1 MSVER
6 IHSIPGISKP
16 RPTFVLAK
24 PLFILFFLSND
35 EEMPEQWI
43 IRVEG
48 KEYGPADLAT
58 LREWKADGRVLP
70 TNPARM
76 VDVDLWKTAG
86 DIPGLFQV
94 ARPPVQTTV
103 EAKARPARTV
113 SRAETSDR
121 IAADTAAPTSLEP
134 PSRNILVETFRIYFR
149 GFFQFL
155 CLALLSIVPI
165 LCAEFASRFIDT
177 APGVNVDL
185 RTLVAVAFG
194 LCMLVLRIVLIPV
207 YIAGIQILTAE
218 LATGHRIGFL
228 SVLNGAV
235 KYWPR
240 VAGLGLFVYGVFFLL
255 TLFALGIA
263 VMVVTS
269 ATLFSIVLALGL
281 LAFQVWLFGR
291 FFINVLFWQQFTVL
305 ENATATDAL
314 RESKNLARSGRDLP
328 WYQRPLWR
336 GALIVSIWFA
346 FVIAVTIIP
355 VWPML
360 RDYLAELMRTQ
371 DPQALLQ
378 KMNASL
384 KAHGFDY
391 PALALNILQR
401 ILQPLLGIAFVVLY
415 LDSRQEE

>member
-1 MSVER
+1 M
-6 IHSIPGISKP
+6 
-16 RPTFVLAK
+16 A
-24 PLFILFFLSND
+24 D
-35 EEMPEQWI
+35 QWI
-43 IRVEG
+43 IRVQG

-70 TNPARM
+70 ANPARQA
-76 VDVDLWKTAG
+76 DVEEAHWKTAG

-94 ARPPVQTTV
+94 EPPPVQTNV
-103 EAKARPARTV
+103 EANASPARTV
-113 SRAETSDR
+113 SRAGASGG
-121 IAADTAAPTSLEP
+121 IAADTATTTSKP

-149 GFFQFL
+149 GFFQFF
-155 CLALLSIVPI
+155 CLSFLSIVPI
-165 LCAEFASRFIDT
+165 VCAELTNRFIDT

-185 RTLVAVAFG
+185 RTLVAVAVG
-194 LCMLVLRIVLIPV
+194 LCMLVLRIVLVPV

-218 LATGHRIGFL
+218 LATGHRLGFF
-228 SVLNGAV
+228 SVLNAAV

-255 TLFALGIA
+255 ILFALGIA
-263 VMVVTS
+263 IMVVTS
-269 ATLFSIVLALGL
+269 AALFSIVLALGL

-305 ENATATDAL
+305 ENAKVNEAL
-314 RESKNLARSGRDLP
+314 RESRRLARSGRDLP

-336 GALIVSIWFA
+336 GALIVSLWVA
-346 FVIAVTIIP
+346 FVLAITITP
-355 VWPML
+355 AWPML
-360 RDYLAELMRTQ
+360 RDYFVELTRTQ

-384 KAHGFDY
+384 QTHGVNY
-391 PALALNILQR
+391 PVLALSVLQR

-415 LDSRQEE
+415 LDSRQAE

>member
-1 MSVER
+1 M
-6 IHSIPGISKP
+6 
-16 RPTFVLAK
+16 A
-24 PLFILFFLSND
+24 
-35 EEMPEQWI
+35 EQWI
-43 IRVEG
+43 IRVQG

-70 TNPARM
+70 ANPARQA
-76 VDVDLWKTAG
+76 DVNEAHWKRAG

-94 ARPPVQTTV
+94 ESPPVQG
-103 EAKARPARTV
+103 PARNQRSAV
-113 SRAETSDR
+113 PQLRDSGEPKEIGDQKSKSR
-121 IAADTAAPTSLEP
+121 P

-149 GFFQFL
+149 GFFQFF
-155 CLALLSIVPI
+155 CLSLLSIVPI
-165 LCAEFASRFIDT
+165 VCAELTSRFIDT

-185 RTLVAVAFG
+185 RSLVAVAFG
-194 LCMLVLRIVLIPV
+194 LCMLVLRLVLIPI

-218 LATGHRIGFL
+218 FATGHRIGFF
-228 SVLNGAV
+228 SVLNAAV

-240 VAGLGLFVYGVFFLL
+240 VTGLGLFVYGVFFLL
-255 TLFALGIA
+255 ILFALGIA
-263 VMVVTS
+263 IMVVTS

-305 ENATATDAL
+305 ENANTNEAL
-314 RESKNLARSGRDLP
+314 RESRRLARSGRDLP

-336 GALIVSIWFA
+336 GALIVSLWVA
-346 FVIAVTIIP
+346 FVLAITITP
-355 VWPML
+355 AWPML
-360 RDYLAELMRTQ
+360 RDYFVELTRTQ

-384 KAHGFDY
+384 QTHGVNY
-391 PALALNILQR
+391 PVLALSILQR

-415 LDSRQEE
+415 LDSRQQE

>member
-1 MSVER
+1 M
-6 IHSIPGISKP
+6 
-16 RPTFVLAK
+16 A
-24 PLFILFFLSND
+24 
-35 EEMPEQWI
+35 EQWI
-43 IRVEG
+43 IRVQG

-70 TNPARM
+70 ANPARQA
-76 VDVDLWKTAG
+76 DVNEAHWKRAG

-94 ARPPVQTTV
+94 EPTPVQG
-103 EAKARPARTV
+103 PARNQRSAV
-113 SRAETSDR
+113 PQVRDSGEPKEISDQKSKSR
-121 IAADTAAPTSLEP
+121 P

-149 GFFQFL
+149 GFFQFF
-155 CLALLSIVPI
+155 CLSLLSIVPI
-165 LCAEFASRFIDT
+165 VCAELTSRFIDT

-185 RTLVAVAFG
+185 RSLVAVAFG
-194 LCMLVLRIVLIPV
+194 LCMLVLRLVLIPI

-218 LATGHRIGFL
+218 LATGHRIGFF
-228 SVLNGAV
+228 SVLNAAV

-255 TLFALGIA
+255 ILFALGIA
-263 VMVVTS
+263 IMVATS

-305 ENATATDAL
+305 ENATAADAL
-314 RESKNLARSGRDLP
+314 RESRRLARSGRDLP
-328 WYQRPLWR
+328 WYQRPPWR
-336 GALIVSIWFA
+336 GALIVSLWVA
-346 FVIAVTIIP
+346 FVLAITITP
-355 VWPML
+355 AWPML
-360 RDYLAELMRTQ
+360 RDYFVELTRTQ

-384 KAHGFDY
+384 QTHGVNY
-391 PALALNILQR
+391 PALALSILQR

-415 LDSRQEE
+415 FDSRQQE

>member
-1 MSVER
+1 M
-6 IHSIPGISKP
+6 
-16 RPTFVLAK
+16 A
-24 PLFILFFLSND
+24 
-35 EEMPEQWI
+35 EQWI
-43 IRVEG
+43 IRVGG

-58 LREWKADGRVLP
+58 LREWKTDGRVLP
-70 TNPARM
+70 TNPARR
-76 VDVDLWKTAG
+76 VDVDSAAVAVSAKETPWKTAG

-94 ARPPVQTTV
+94 EPPPVQARV
-103 EAKARPARTV
+103 EANASPARTV
-113 SRAETSDR
+113 SRAGASGR
-121 IAADTAAPTSLEP
+121 IAAATAATTTSKP

-149 GFFQFL
+149 GFFQFF

-165 LCAEFASRFIDT
+165 LCAELTSRFIDT

-228 SVLNGAV
+228 SALNGAV

-255 TLFALGIA
+255 ILFALGIA
-263 VMVVTS
+263 IMVVTS

-305 ENATATDAL
+305 ENSTAADAL
-314 RESKNLARSGRDLP
+314 RESRELARCGRDLP

-336 GALIVSIWFA
+336 GAFIVSIWFA
-346 FVIAVTIIP
+346 FVIAITVVP
-355 VWPML
+355 EWPML
-360 RDYLAELMRTQ
+360 RDYFVELMRTQ

-378 KMNASL
+378 KMNTSL
-384 KAHGFDY
+384 QTHGFNY

-415 LDSRQEE
+415 LDSKGDNES

>member
-1 MSVER
+1 M
-6 IHSIPGISKP
+6 
-16 RPTFVLAK
+16 A
-24 PLFILFFLSND
+24 
-35 EEMPEQWI
+35 EQWI
-43 IRVEG
+43 IRVGG

-58 LREWKADGRVLP
+58 LREWKTDGRVLP
-70 TNPARM
+70 TNPARG
-76 VDVDLWKTAG
+76 VDVDSAAVAISAKEAPWKTAG

-94 ARPPVQTTV
+94 EPPPVQARV
-103 EAKARPARTV
+103 EANASPARTV
-113 SRAETSDR
+113 SRAGASGR
-121 IAADTAAPTSLEP
+121 IVAATAATTTSKP

-149 GFFQFL
+149 GFFQFF

-165 LCAEFASRFIDT
+165 LCAELTSRFIDT
-177 APGVNVDL
+177 APGLNVDL
-185 RTLVAVAFG
+185 RTLVAMAFG

-255 TLFALGIA
+255 ILFALGIA
-263 VMVVTS
+263 IMVVTS

-305 ENATATDAL
+305 ENATAADAL
-314 RESKNLARSGRDLP
+314 RESRELARSGRDLP

-336 GALIVSIWFA
+336 GAFIVSIWFA
-346 FVIAVTIIP
+346 FVIAITVVP
-355 VWPML
+355 EWPML
-360 RDYLAELMRTQ
+360 RDYFVELMRTQ
-371 DPQALLQ
+371 DPQALMQ
-378 KMNASL
+378 KMNTSL
-384 KAHGFDY
+384 QTHGFNY

-415 LDSRQEE
+415 LDSIGDNES

>member
-1 MSVER
+1 M
-6 IHSIPGISKP
+6 
-16 RPTFVLAK
+16 A
-24 PLFILFFLSND
+24 
-35 EEMPEQWI
+35 EQWI
-43 IRVEG
+43 IRVGG

-58 LREWKADGRVLP
+58 LREWKTDGRVLP
-70 TNPARM
+70 TNPARE
-76 VDVDLWKTAG
+76 VDVDSAAVAISAKEAPWKTAG

-94 ARPPVQTTV
+94 EPPPVQARV
-103 EAKARPARTV
+103 EANASPARTV
-113 SRAETSDR
+113 SRAGASGR
-121 IAADTAAPTSLEP
+121 IAAETAATTTSKP

-149 GFFQFL
+149 GFFQFF

-165 LCAEFASRFIDT
+165 LCAELTSRFIDT
-177 APGVNVDL
+177 APGVNVDV
-185 RTLVAVAFG
+185 RTLVAMAFG

-255 TLFALGIA
+255 ILFALGIA
-263 VMVVTS
+263 IMVVTS

-305 ENATATDAL
+305 ENSTAADAL
-314 RESKNLARSGRDLP
+314 RESRELARSGRDLP

-336 GALIVSIWFA
+336 GAFIVSIWFA
-346 FVIAVTIIP
+346 FVIAITVVP
-355 VWPML
+355 EWPML
-360 RDYLAELMRTQ
+360 RDYFVELMRTQ
-371 DPQALLQ
+371 DPQALMQ
-378 KMNASL
+378 KMNTSL
-384 KAHGFDY
+384 QTHGFNY

-401 ILQPLLGIAFVVLY
+401 ILQPLLGVAFVVLY
-415 LDSRQEE
+415 LDSIGDNES

>member
-1 MSVER
+1 M
-6 IHSIPGISKP
+6 
-16 RPTFVLAK
+16 A
-24 PLFILFFLSND
+24 
-35 EEMPEQWI
+35 EQWI
-43 IRVEG
+43 IRVQG

-70 TNPARM
+70 ANPARQA
-76 VDVDLWKTAG
+76 DVNEAHWKRAG

-94 ARPPVQTTV
+94 EPPPVQG
-103 EAKARPARTV
+103 PARNQRSAAYTQGSGEPKEISDQKSK
-113 SRAETSDR
+113 SR
-121 IAADTAAPTSLEP
+121 P
-134 PSRNILVETFRIYFR
+134 PSRNILVETFGIYFR
-149 GFFQFL
+149 GFFQFF
-155 CLALLSIVPI
+155 CLSLLSIIPI
-165 LCAEFASRFIDT
+165 VCAELTSRFIDT

-185 RTLVAVAFG
+185 RSLVAVAFG
-194 LCMLVLRIVLIPV
+194 LCMLVLRLVLIPI

-218 LATGHRIGFL
+218 FATGHRIGFF
-228 SVLNGAV
+228 SVLNAAV

-255 TLFALGIA
+255 ILFALGIA
-263 VMVVTS
+263 IMVVTS

-305 ENATATDAL
+305 ENANTNEAL
-314 RESKNLARSGRDLP
+314 RESRRLARSGRDLP

-336 GALIVSIWFA
+336 GALIVSLWVA
-346 FVIAVTIIP
+346 FVLAITITP
-355 VWPML
+355 AWPML
-360 RDYLAELMRTQ
+360 RDYFVELTRTQ

-384 KAHGFDY
+384 QTHGVNY
-391 PALALNILQR
+391 PVLALSILQR

-415 LDSRQEE
+415 LDSRQAE

>member
-1 MSVER
+1 M
-6 IHSIPGISKP
+6 
-16 RPTFVLAK
+16 A
-24 PLFILFFLSND
+24 
-35 EEMPEQWI
+35 EQWI
-43 IRVEG
+43 IRVQG

-70 TNPARM
+70 ANPARQA
-76 VDVDLWKTAG
+76 DVEEAHWKTAG

-94 ARPPVQTTV
+94 EPPPVQTNV
-103 EAKARPARTV
+103 EANASPARTV
-113 SRAETSDR
+113 SRAGVSG
-121 IAADTAAPTSLEP
+121 IAADTATTTSKP

-149 GFFQFL
+149 GFFQFFGL
-155 CLALLSIVPI
+155 SLLSIVPI
-165 LCAEFASRFIDT
+165 VCAELSSRFVDT

-194 LCMLVLRIVLIPV
+194 LCMLVLRLVLIPI

-218 LATGHRIGFL
+218 FATGHRTGFFG
-228 SVLNGAV
+228 VLNAAV

-255 TLFALGIA
+255 ILFALGIA
-263 VMVVTS
+263 IMVVTS

-305 ENATATDAL
+305 ENANTNEAL
-314 RESKNLARSGRDLP
+314 RESRRLTRTGRDLP

-336 GALIVSIWFA
+336 GALIVSIWIAFA
-346 FVIAVTIIP
+346 LAIAV
-355 VWPML
+355 VVMWPRL
-360 RDYLAELMRTQ
+360 AAEWPLVRDSFSQLGVAQ
-371 DPQALLQ
+371 DPQVVLQ
-378 KMNASL
+378 KMMASL
-384 KAHGFDY
+384 PKNQTASFSELG
-391 PALALNILQR
+391 LTVLQR

>member
-1 MSVER
+1 M
-6 IHSIPGISKP
+6 
-16 RPTFVLAK
+16 A
-24 PLFILFFLSND
+24 
-35 EEMPEQWI
+35 EQWI
-43 IRVEG
+43 IRVQG

-70 TNPARM
+70 ANPARQA
-76 VDVDLWKTAG
+76 DVNEAHWKRAG

-94 ARPPVQTTV
+94 EPPPVQG
-103 EAKARPARTV
+103 PARNQRSAAYTQGSGEPKEISDQKSK
-113 SRAETSDR
+113 SR
-121 IAADTAAPTSLEP
+121 P
-134 PSRNILVETFRIYFR
+134 PSRNILVETVGIYFR
-149 GFFQFL
+149 GFFQFF
-155 CLALLSIVPI
+155 CLSLLSIVPI
-165 LCAEFASRFIDT
+165 VCAELTSRFIDT

-185 RTLVAVAFG
+185 RSLVAVAFG
-194 LCMLVLRIVLIPV
+194 LCMLVLRLVLIPI

-218 LATGHRIGFL
+218 FATGHRTGFFG
-228 SVLNGAV
+228 VLNAAV

-255 TLFALGIA
+255 ILFALGIA
-263 VMVVTS
+263 IMVVTS

-305 ENATATDAL
+305 ENANTNEAL
-314 RESKNLARSGRDLP
+314 RESRRLARSGRDLP

-336 GALIVSIWFA
+336 GALIVSLWVA
-346 FVIAVTIIP
+346 FVLAITITP
-355 VWPML
+355 AWPML
-360 RDYLAELMRTQ
+360 RDYFVELTRTQ

-384 KAHGFDY
+384 QTHGVNY
-391 PALALNILQR
+391 PVLALSVLQR

-415 LDSRQEE
+415 LDSRQQE

>member
-1 MSVER
+1 M
-6 IHSIPGISKP
+6 
-16 RPTFVLAK
+16 A
-24 PLFILFFLSND
+24 
-35 EEMPEQWI
+35 EQWI
-43 IRVEG
+43 IRVQG

-70 TNPARM
+70 ANPAQQA
-76 VDVDLWKTAG
+76 DVNEAHWKTAG

-94 ARPPVQTTV
+94 EPPPVQG
-103 EAKARPARTV
+103 PARNQRSAAYTQGSGEPKEISDQKSK
-113 SRAETSDR
+113 SR
-121 IAADTAAPTSLEP
+121 P

-149 GFFQFL
+149 GFFQFF
-155 CLALLSIVPI
+155 CLSLLSIVPI
-165 LCAEFASRFIDT
+165 VCAELTSRFIDT

-185 RTLVAVAFG
+185 RSLVAVAFG
-194 LCMLVLRIVLIPV
+194 LCMLVLRLVLIPI

-218 LATGHRIGFL
+218 FATGHRIGFF
-228 SVLNGAV
+228 SVLNAAV

-255 TLFALGIA
+255 ILFALGIA
-263 VMVVTS
+263 IMVVTS

-305 ENATATDAL
+305 ENANTNEAL
-314 RESKNLARSGRDLP
+314 RESRRLARSGRDLP

-336 GALIVSIWFA
+336 GALIVSLWVA
-346 FVIAVTIIP
+346 FVLAITITP
-355 VWPML
+355 AWPML
-360 RDYLAELMRTQ
+360 RDYFVELTRTQ

-384 KAHGFDY
+384 QTHGVNY
-391 PALALNILQR
+391 PVLALSILQR

-415 LDSRQEE
+415 LDSRQAE